1 MCIPPQSNCDAGA
14 VTVTLRVRKVK
25 VVRVRNSVITSVGPV
40 ISGDDAPERSFE
52 AVVMADVRR
61 LYSLAFSIVD
71 DAGEAEDAVQETML
85 RAWRAWDSLARMDRQ
100 AAWLTRVCVNYCI
113 SRRRML
119 RSRGW
124 PFLGLLD
131 RAGPSL
137 GGAHDAERI
146 DMDRAYRRLSTKQRA
161 AITLNYHHGY
171 SVDECAVFMGCR
183 PGTVRTHLE
192 RGLATLRKELKDD

>member
-1 MCIPPQSNCDAGA
+1 
-14 VTVTLRVRKVK
+14 
-25 VVRVRNSVITSVGPV
+25 VRVGNSVITSAGLAT
-40 ISGDDAPERSFE
+40 SGDDAADRAFE
-52 AVVMADVRR
+52 AVVTADVRR
-61 LYSLAFSIVD
+61 LYSLALSILD
-71 DAGEAEDAVQETML
+71 DAGEAEDAVQETL
-85 RAWRAWDSLARMDRQ
+85 LKAWRAWDSLSHMDRP
-100 AAWLTRVCVNYCI
+100 AAWLTRVCVNHCI

-124 PFLGLLD
+124 PLPALID
-131 RAGPSL
+131 RAGPTSA
-137 GGAHDAERI
+137 GGHDAERI

-161 AITLNYHHGY
+161 AITLNYKHGY